1 MSFSID
7 GADNLLKIEAHLK
20 EHQYLS
26 GADRPNQNDAHV
38 YKQLKD
44 KKMIPEQAKYP
55 NMFAWF
61 GWINMFNP
69 AVIEKW
75 APAAKK
81 EESKVESKPE
91 SKPAEKKAAA
101 GAEEDVDLFGSE
113 DDEAEKEKEA
123 LRKKIADEHN
133 AKKLAKGKVECPKT
147 IFIFDVK
154 VYELE
159 QNLDQLAT
167 KIRSEIVMDGLV
179 WSKDHQLVEVAYGM
193 KKL

>member
-1 MSFSID
+1 MGACLSAGLLTKRGLPLFLGFFFFFFKQANGAHRSFEITC
-7 GADNLLKIEAHLK
+7 
-20 EHQYLS
+20 Q
-26 GADRPNQNDAHV
+26 
-38 YKQLKD
+38 
-44 KKMIPEQAKYP
+44 
-55 NMFAWF
+55 
-61 GWINMFNP
+61 
-69 AVIEKW
+69 
-75 APAAKK
+75 
-81 EESKVESKPE
+81 
-91 SKPAEKKAAA
+91 AAA